1 MKHLKENNSK
11 NEIRHCPK
19 TYLLLQFLQIH
30 KSNVERLCKHGIVLI
45 TCSIKFPKNLLKQ
58 HNSSNINLKISTS
71 PNCFENSRLQDDST
85 NMSFQ
90 NKRTDNPSFIAKL
103 ALVPHKSEQM
113 QKQNNKRNTLASNK
127 SRRPSICT
135 TKKYL
140 QDYILQQK
148 VDPGIAS
155 HAKNYKI

>member
-1 MKHLKENNSK
+1 
-11 NEIRHCPK
+11 
-19 TYLLLQFLQIH
+19 
-30 KSNVERLCKHGIVLI
+30 
-45 TCSIKFPKNLLKQ
+45 
-58 HNSSNINLKISTS
+58 
-71 PNCFENSRLQDDST
+71 
-85 NMSFQ
+85 MSFQ

-113 QKQNNKRNTLASNK
+113 QNQNNKRNALASNK